1 MKYCSL
7 LILTML
13 LSGFTMYAQ
22 NPSEIVTDRPD
33 QTDGAYVLLKNYLQV
48 ENGILF
54 NKSGVLNNFMVRY
67 GYSESGEFRCAVDV
81 GRINSNFSI
90 FPVQFS
96 AKQRLFNQ
104 SGAIPLVTLI
114 GYLNFGPIA
123 SANVKSN
130 EIEEALLLAFQHELN
145 DAMAF
150 EWNFGSQSFK
160 NDLKFTFLYSY
171 KIFNRATTFVEYF
184 SDFNKSSKPV
194 HNADVG
200 VLYAASNNLSLDI
213 GLGSTLDSSLRK
225 STFFT
230 MGASYRFLPGKSH

>member
-1 MKYCSL
+1 MKNKAF
-7 LILTML
+7 LILIML
-13 LSGFTMYAQ
+13 FTGFTMYAQ

-67 GYSESGEFRCAVDV
+67 GYSESGEFRCAMDL
-81 GRINSNFSI
+81 GRIKSKFSI
-90 FPVQFS
+90 FPVQLS
-96 AKQRLFNQ
+96 AKQRILNP

-123 SANVKSN
+123 SANAKSN
-130 EIEEALLLAFQHELN
+130 EIEGSLLLAFQHDLN
-145 DAMAF
+145 DDMAF

-160 NDLKFTFLYSY
+160 NDLHFTLLYSY
-171 KIFNRATTFVEYF
+171 KIFHNTTVFVEYF
-184 SDFNKSSKPV
+184 SDYEKASKPV

-200 VLYAASNNLSLDI
+200 LLYAASNNLSLDI
-213 GLGSTLDSSLRK
+213 GFGSTLDTSLHN
-225 STFFT
+225 SIFFT
-230 MGASYRFLPGKSH
+230 CGASYRFQTSD

>member
-1 MKYCSL
+1 MKNNAY
-7 LILTML
+7 LILMVL
-13 LSGFTMYAQ
+13 LTGVTVYAQ

-67 GYSESGEFRCAVDV
+67 GYSGSGEIRCAVDL

-90 FPVQFS
+90 FPVQLS
-96 AKQRLFNQ
+96 AKQRLLNQ
-104 SGAIPLVTLI
+104 SGVIPLITLI

-130 EIEEALLLAFQHELN
+130 EIEGALLLAFQHELN

-150 EWNFGSQSFK
+150 EWNFGSQSFR
-160 NDLKFTFLYSY
+160 NDLRFTLL
-171 KIFNRATTFVEYF
+171 
-184 SDFNKSSKPV
+184 
-194 HNADVG
+194 NADVG
-200 VLYAASNNLSLDI
+200 VLYAASHNLSLDI
-213 GLGSTLDSSLRK
+213 GLGSTLDSSWRK
-225 STFFT
+225 AIFFYIWSIVQIFT
-230 MGASYRFLPGKSH
+230 S